1 MGGRQARCTSSSH
14 RVELATIVVVPV
26 FVTVDAPSTAKDCA
40 DPNVV
45 CAPSDA
51 TLSTNVTLL
60 ATSKRLAIA
69 HAFDMLRLLSWNLI
83 TERTLEFTSSI
94 CMATFTPRVTGV
106 IPLRSTDSP
115 HFHEVDSCQEH
126 DRVTAET
133 DAKATADVSG
143 IGIALEIRDGALCLR
158 STPRRIRRVDA
169 LVARASIRASA
180 A

>member
-94 CMATFTPRVTGV
+94 CMATFTPRATGV

-169 LVARASIRASA
+169 
-180 A
+180 